1 MSSFQN
7 NTKKEWR
14 PATISDVAKGA
25 SVSKATVSL
34 VLNNSPSPIKI
45 SEATRNRVMDVAKEL
60 DYSPNRLARAFSTRK
75 SNVLGLIAS
84 STFHIFESAY
94 SARVMAGIVR
104 AAHERNYNIMIFD
117 DDVISKNPS
126 SQYFVHL
133 IASRYI
139 DGLIVLGPDRHNPS
153 MTKHA
158 SELQKKGM
166 PFVFVWRRLSH
177 VEGTTISLNNEL
189 GVQKA
194 GQYLLSLGHKNI
206 AIVTHG
212 EKSKSSMER
221 LKAFKKIMHKNG
233 LAFPEELIWHNEF
246 HPNDDHKIVDEIL
259 SLKTRP
265 SAIFSFYD
273 PIAINII
280 NILRSKNISIPDDIS
295 VVGFGDVYPHSY
307 THPILTT
314 IREPFEE
321 IGQAAVSALLDQVE
335 HADDV
340 SPEQEI
346 TINPDLIVRN
356 SCGPAK
362 QGF

>member
-194 GQYLLSLGHKNI
+194 GQYLQ
-206 AIVTHG
+206 
-212 EKSKSSMER
+212 
-221 LKAFKKIMHKNG
+221 
-233 LAFPEELIWHNEF
+233 
-246 HPNDDHKIVDEIL
+246 
-259 SLKTRP
+259 
-265 SAIFSFYD
+265 
-273 PIAINII
+273 
-280 NILRSKNISIPDDIS
+280 
-295 VVGFGDVYPHSY
+295 
-307 THPILTT
+307 
-314 IREPFEE
+314 
-321 IGQAAVSALLDQVE
+321 IGRAHV
-335 HADDV
+335 
-340 SPEQEI
+340 
-346 TINPDLIVRN
+346 
-356 SCGPAK
+356 
-362 QGF
+362 